1 MRCSFRFGKD
11 GKDDSPD
18 RTKGGLIGHVEGG
31 TDCKLLIY
39 LELENYIESHQPSGL
54 RWFSVVY
61 LVSAHFPLPL
71 FPRGS
76 EDGSKF
82 SKILPK
88 IDPKMHR
95 FFDRFGY
102 RFFSLCL
109 LGYWGQLG
117 AHVGQLFAQNT
128 GTLIEP
134 WVVFAFAGSML
145 FFDILIFWSPWP
157 HPSPVLAR
165 FWRVGGSIL
174 EVCGV
179 HFFILIII
187 LSL

>member
-1 MRCSFRFGKD
+1 MLRGE
-11 GKDDSPD
+11 
-18 RTKGGLIGHVEGG
+18 LIVNY
-31 TDCKLLIY
+31 Y

-102 RFFSLCL
+102 RFFLDVCL
-109 LGYWGQLG
+109 VIG
-117 AHVGQLFAQNT
+117 ANL
-128 GTLIEP
+128 EP
-134 WVVFAFAGSML
+134 ML
-145 FFDILIFWSPWP
+145 ANCSHKI
-157 HPSPVLAR
+157 
-165 FWRVGGSIL
+165 RVR
-174 EVCGV
+174 
-179 HFFILIII
+179 
-187 LSL
+187 